1 VGVRGVN
8 AGLEKSS
15 IFDNVTGRVKHVLA
29 GVFVVGLA
37 PPPYIYST
45 ILGVFLGSFWGFW
58 RFLGVFSRFSQN
70 LGSFS
75 SIFRV
80 LGGIS
85 RFLGFLGKSRK
96 MVKISVFWG
105 ILVKFIG
112 LQLFKSQ
119 CTGNDYLDSKHIRNP
134 IDVIMFVKGQSHSHN
149 IPQSLGSFI

>member
-1 VGVRGVN
+1 
-8 AGLEKSS
+8 LEKSS
-15 IFDNVTGRVKHVLA
+15 IFDNVTGRVEAVLA

-45 ILGVFLGSFWGFW
+45 ILGGFLGSFWGFS

-75 SIFRV
+75 SIFGVFGVFR
-80 LGGIS
+80 GIS
-85 RFLGFLGKSRK
+85 GFWVKSHK
-96 MVKISVFWG
+96 LVKISVFWG

-112 LQLFKSQ
+112 LQVLKSQ

-134 IDVIMFVKGQSHSHN
+134 IDVIMFVKGKQT
-149 IPQSLGSFI
+149 LT

>member
-1 VGVRGVN
+1 MGVRGVN
-8 AGLEKSS
+8 AGLAKSS
-15 IFDNVTGRVKHVLA
+15 IYDNVTGRVKRVLA

-75 SIFRV
+75 SIFGVFGVFR
-80 LGGIS
+80 GIS
-85 RFLGFLGKSRK
+85 GFLAKSRK
-96 MVKISVFWG
+96 MVKFGVFRG

-112 LQLFKSQ
+112 LQFLKSQ

-134 IDVIMFVKGQSHSHN
+134 IDVIMFVKGKQT
-149 IPQSLGSFI
+149 LT

>member
-1 VGVRGVN
+1 MGVRGVN

-15 IFDNVTGRVKHVLA
+15 IYVNVTGRVEAVLA

-45 ILGVFLGSFWGFW
+45 ILGVFLGTFWGFS

-75 SIFRV
+75 SIFGVFGGFR
-80 LGGIS
+80 GIS
-85 RFLGFLGKSRK
+85 GFLVKSHK
-96 MVKISVFWG
+96 LVKISVFWG

-112 LQLFKSQ
+112 LQLSESQ
-119 CTGNDYLDSKHIRNP
+119 CTGNDYLDYKHIRNP
-134 IDVIMFVKGQSHSHN
+134 IDVIMFVKRTGA
-149 IPQSLGSFI
+149 LT

>member
-1 VGVRGVN
+1 MGVRGVN

-15 IFDNVTGRVKHVLA
+15 IYVNVTGRVKRVLA

-45 ILGVFLGSFWGFW
+45 ILGVFLGTFWGFW
-58 RFLGVFSRFSQN
+58 GFSGVFSRFYQN

-80 LGGIS
+80 LGVFRGI
-85 RFLGFLGKSRK
+85 LGFLVKSHK
-96 MVKISVFWG
+96 SVKISVFGG

-112 LQLFKSQ
+112 LQLSKSQ
-119 CTGNDYLDSKHIRNP
+119 CTGNDYLDYKHIRNP
-134 IDVIMFVKGQSHSHN
+134 IDVIMFVKGKQT
-149 IPQSLGSFI
+149 LT